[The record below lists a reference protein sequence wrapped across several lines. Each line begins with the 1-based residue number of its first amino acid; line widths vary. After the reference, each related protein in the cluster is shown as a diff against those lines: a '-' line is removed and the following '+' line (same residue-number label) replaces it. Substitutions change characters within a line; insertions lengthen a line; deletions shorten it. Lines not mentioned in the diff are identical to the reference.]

1 MSEGQGL
8 WLLFAALYLLECCLW
23 LPEGRML
30 LVGPTGGWRLRRVP
44 RLLELRDRRL
54 TFLSLLP
61 QAHLRLARWSLV
73 PDPAGLVVQPDDG
86 APLLLPWSDLQPRA
100 EGVVLHLDAR
110 QRWLCG
116 DAASAREWCARLQ
129 RWRDLEDADREA
141 DFLALAGRSLEA
153 AALREQAWQLAAL
166 TRSLRR
172 LALLIG
178 GLCFGVLAA
187 VYRWLGDGPEVLA
200 LGAVLLLLLWVQA
213 WQFWRRA
220 VAVPQRFWKTL
231 AIAFLP
237 QHALRAADE
246 FGPGDRREFHPLA
259 AWDLLGESDRPA
271 LARAFW
277 RQVAFRCTPGAAV
290 QRLALERFFAAH
302 QVSPETLEPV
312 PVREAGANAYCPCC
326 LAQFQKIDAHCADCG
341 GLELRSFPAAS

>member
-44 RLLELRDRRL
+44 RLLELRARRL
-54 TFLSLLP
+54 AFLSLLP
-61 QAHLRLARWSLV
+61 QAHLRLTCWSLV
-73 PDPAGLVVQPDDG
+73 PDPAGLVLQPEDG
-86 APLLLPWSDLQPRA
+86 APLLLPWPDLQPRA
-100 EGVVLHLDAR
+100 EGAVLHLDAR
-110 QRWLCG
+110 QRWLCD
-116 DAASAREWCARLQ
+116 DAASAGAWGARLQ
-129 RWRDLEDADREA
+129 RWRDLEQADREA
-141 DFLALAGRSLEA
+141 EFLALAERSLDV
-153 AALREQAWQLAAL
+153 AALREQAGSLAAV
-166 TRSLRR
+166 TQPLRR
-172 LALLIG
+172 LALLLG
-178 GLCFGVLAA
+178 GFCFGVLAA

-200 LGAVLLLLLWVQA
+200 LGAVLLLLLWLQA

-246 FGPGDRREFHPLA
+246 LGPVDRREFHPLA
-259 AWDLLGESDRPA
+259 AWELLGESDRPA

-277 RQVAFRCTPGAAV
+277 RQVAFRRTPGAGL
-290 QRLALERFFAAH
+290 QRLALERFLAARAVPL
-302 QVSPETLEPV
+302 QVLEPV
-312 PVREAGANAYCPCC
+312 PACEAGAQAYCPCC
-326 LAQFQKIDAHCADCG
+326 LAQFHKADARCNDCG
-341 GLELRSFPAAS
+341 GLELQSFPTPP

>member
-54 TFLSLLP
+54 AFLSLLP

-73 PDPAGLVVQPDDG
+73 PDAAGLVVQPEDS
-86 APLLLPWSDLQPRA
+86 AAVLLPWPDLQPRA
-100 EGVVLHLDAR
+100 EGAVLHLDAR
-110 QRWLCG
+110 QRWLCD
-116 DAASAREWCARLQ
+116 DAVSAGAWSARLQ
-129 RWRDLEDADREA
+129 RWRDLGQADREA
-141 DFLALAGRSLEA
+141 EFLALAERSLEA
-153 AALREQAWQLAAL
+153 AALREQADQLA
-166 TRSLRR
+166 TVTQPLRR

-187 VYRWLGDGPEVLA
+187 VYRWLGDGPEVLVV
-200 LGAVLLLLLWVQA
+200 GAVLLLLLWLQA

-246 FGPGDRREFHPLA
+246 FRPGDRREFHPLA
-259 AWDLLGESDRPA
+259 AWELLGESDRPA

-277 RQVAFRCTPGAAV
+277 RQVAFRRTPGAAV
-290 QRLALERFFAAH
+290 QRLALERFFAARAVPL
-302 QVSPETLEPV
+302 QTLEPV
-312 PVREAGANAYCPCC
+312 PAREAGAQAYCPCC
-326 LAQFQKIDAHCADCG
+326 LAQFHKADARCNDCG
-341 GLELRSFPAAS
+341 GLELRCFPTPP